1 MRRFQPVENGVSLP
15 RVRRLGGI
23 DAAFLYAET
32 PAWHMHVSALLTID
46 PSTGPNGFSFDTLKK
61 MTVARLP
68 GLPQFRWRPVE
79 VPLGLDRPVWVEAE
93 DFDPDYHIRR
103 IAVPSP
109 GGPEELSELVGRII
123 GYKLDRSKP
132 LWEMW
137 VIEGLADGRVA
148 VVTKVHHAIVDGVSG
163 AGLAEILLDI
173 EPDAARPAPEMRGSL
188 HHEGMPNSWVLLG
201 EGLIT
206 AAFRTPYRMF
216 RYGVELV
223 RKGWTFGEIMR
234 REHPPKTP
242 LSTPR
247 TPFNQA
253 ITPHRSFASS
263 SVPLDRVKAI
273 KDAYDVKLNDVVLA
287 LCAGALR
294 RYLEHVD
301 ELPEQSLV
309 AQVPVSLRT
318 ESDDDVGTKVGPMF
332 ASLETAIDDPVKRL
346 LAIHDYTTR
355 AKEMRS
361 AMTAHGIMGLTE
373 TTPPG
378 LLTLAARMYTAAGLE
393 NSGLPL
399 YNVIISNVPG
409 PPMPL
414 FMAGARLESLYPM
427 GPLILGCGLNITVIS
442 YCGSLDFGFLTCP
455 ETVPETDFIAEGI
468 PAALEELERAA
479 GLPGD
484 ADRPGEPE
492 AAVAE
497 RPPAPTPASVGPADA

>member
-1 MRRFQPVENGVSLP
+1 M
-15 RVRRLGGI
+15 RRLGGI

-32 PAWHMHVSALLTID
+32 PAWHMHVSALLTVD
-46 PSTGPNGFSFDTLKK
+46 PSTAPNGFSFDALKQ
-61 MTVARLP
+61 MTVERLP
-68 GLPQFRWRPVE
+68 SIPQFRWRPVE

-109 GGPEELSELVGRII
+109 GGPEELGELVGRLI

-137 VIEGLADGRVA
+137 AIEGLADGRVA
-148 VVTKVHHAIVDGVSG
+148 IVTKVHHAIIDGVSG
-163 AGLAEILLDI
+163 AGLAEILLDV
-173 EPDAARPAPEMRGSL
+173 EPDPAARPAPEVRDSL
-188 HHEGMPNSWVLLG
+188 HHLGMPNGWVLFG

-206 AAFRTPYRMF
+206 AAFRTPYRMV

-223 RKGWTFGEIMR
+223 RKGWTFGGIMR
-234 REHPPKTP
+234 MEHPPKTP

-247 TPFNQA
+247 TRFNQA
-253 ITPHRSFASS
+253 ITPHRSFGSAR
-263 SVPLDRVKAI
+263 VPLDRVRAL

-294 RYLEHVD
+294 RYLEHFD
-301 ELPEQSLV
+301 ELPDQSLV

-318 ESDDDVGTKVGPMF
+318 ESDDAVGTKVGPMF

-361 AMTAHGIMGLTE
+361 AMTAQGIMGLTE

-414 FMAGARLESLYPM
+414 YMAGARLESLYPM
-427 GPLILGCGLNITVIS
+427 GPLILGGGLNITVIS

-455 ETVPETDFIAEGI
+455 ETVPDTDFIAEGI
-468 PAALEELERAA
+468 VLALEELEVSA
-479 GLPGD
+479 GITDPV
-484 ADRPGEPE
+484 EQ
-492 AAVAE
+492 AE
-497 RPPAPTPASVGPADA
+497 FAGAPIPQARG